1 MVYYIQDEIGT
12 TLTKCNANVTLE
24 NPAKKTKGN
33 SKMKNVAYI
42 ISNSG
47 NINMVLDGTAYAIGS
62 DHVNYK
68 AIANALK
75 EGRHEDI
82 LGLIDIPAAI
92 AVASA
97 GVVEVVDGEVLYHGE
112 PLHNCMTDRILN
124 LMREELPFQFMVN
137 FLDNLMQNPSHRAV
151 QELYGFL
158 EAGNLPITED
168 GHFLAY
174 KRVRGDYT
182 DLHSGKFDNSIGSK
196 PSMPRNEVDEDKDRT
211 CSNGLHFCS
220 LDYLPSFGSGGG
232 NVIVIVKIN
241 PKDVVAIP
249 SDYNNTKGRCSGYEV
264 IGEHKGDDR
273 TEAFKKSVYTS
284 DGQPYGG
291 DDADEDYDDDYDSD
305 GYDQD
310 GYDADGYSEDGY
322 ANDGYDRDGYD
333 ESGYDDCGYDQEG
346 YDADGYNEVG
356 LNRNRERRNASR
368 RDPSTGQFV
377 KKSTGPSRDSN
388 GRFSKK

>member
-1 MVYYIQDEIGT
+1 M
-12 TLTKCNANVTLE
+12 N
-24 NPAKKTKGN
+24 
-33 SKMKNVAYI
+33 NVAYI

-75 EGRHEDI
+75 EGKHEDV
-82 LGLIDIPAAI
+82 LDLIDIPAAI
-92 AVASA
+92 SVASA

-112 PLHNCMTDRILN
+112 ALHNCMTDRILN
-124 LMREELPFQFMVN
+124 LMREELPFQFMVT

-174 KRVRGDYT
+174 KRVRDNFT

-211 CSNGLHFCS
+211 CSSGLHFCS
-220 LDYLPSFGSGGG
+220 LDYLPHFGSYGG
-232 NVIVIVKIN
+232 NKIVIVKIN

-249 SDYNNTKGRCSGYEV
+249 SDYNNAKGRCSGYEV

-291 DDADEDYDDDYDSD
+291 DDDYDENGYDSDGYDQGGYDAD

-310 GYDADGYSEDGY
+310 GYDSDGYSEDGY
-322 ANDGYDRDGYD
+322 ACDGYDRDGYD
-333 ESGYDDCGYDQEG
+333 SDGYDDCGYDADGVDRDG
-346 YDADGYNEVG
+346 YDEDGYNTRK
-356 LNRNRERRNASR
+356 NTSR

-377 KKSTGPSRDSN
+377 KKSTGPKRDSK
-388 GRFSKK
+388 GRFVKS